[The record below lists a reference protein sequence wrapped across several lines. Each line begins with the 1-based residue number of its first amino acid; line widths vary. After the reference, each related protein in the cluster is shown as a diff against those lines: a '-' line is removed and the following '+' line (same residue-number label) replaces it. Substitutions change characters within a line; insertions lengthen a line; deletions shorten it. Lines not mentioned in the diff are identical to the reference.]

1 MSQLTRDDL
10 IYEVWTI
17 YMCFSLFTHIALEID
32 MYGCIWLRSSHKK
45 EESCHSSWTE
55 FKNKNTKQNSSV
67 WNSIW
72 IKLKKKKII
81 SRELS
86 LREAAVAA
94 MIAEELVSFQHKLDY
109 YWYLHNGNL
118 LSLPSLWTDLQSIA
132 FIYCTAFSV

>member
-1 MSQLTRDDL
+1 MKYEPYICASACLRILHLKL
-10 IYEVWTI
+10 ICMGVFGFAVRIKKKRVAIHLELNSKTK
-17 YMCFSLFTHIALEID
+17 TQNKIAQFGIRFELN
-32 MYGCIWLRSSHKK
+32 W
-45 EESCHSSWTE
+45 
-55 FKNKNTKQNSSV
+55 
-67 WNSIW
+67 
-72 IKLKKKKII
+72 KKKII